1 MPLSSAP
8 TREPSTTA
16 TSTASEE
23 PESAD
28 SGGEMSWSLSVVH
41 HPEEG
46 FLGARKPL
54 PSGAAL
60 SLGRDDPCLGEG
72 CLSSSR
78 ISRHHAALVA
88 HADHVRLEDKGSRN
102 GTYVNGERVTD
113 GRDLVGG
120 EVLSIGPVLLLVH
133 RAPLRFDVPKST
145 LLVGRSHALA
155 RVLRQIELFAPG
167 AGPVLL
173 RGETG
178 TGKELAAR
186 EIHEKSGRA
195 GAFQPVNCGGLAGE
209 VLHSELFGHVRGAF
223 TGALRDR
230 PGLFASADRGTAFL
244 DEIGDA
250 PANVQV
256 SLLRF
261 LDDHRVTPLGGD
273 SARKVDARV
282 VAASNVDF
290 EGMIAGGRFRE
301 DLYARLSGCTIRLP
315 PLRERVE
322 DIPLLVRHFV
332 RAFAGRDRPVQQE
345 LMLAMLLYRW
355 PRNIRELA
363 AVIRRAVLEAPAED
377 PIRGS
382 PELMAELRRS
392 ARAAADPAPP
402 GPRARARAGAAPEA
416 EGSPRPDAAG
426 LRELLER
433 YQGNVASTAAH
444 LRVSRNTLYRWLKEL
459 DVSVDDYRPQKP

>member
-1 MPLSSAP
+1 MRFQRDVA
-8 TREPSTTA
+8 TREPSATA
-16 TSTASEE
+16 TSTAAEE
-23 PESAD
+23 PDSVD
-28 SGGEMSWSLSVVH
+28 SGSEMDWSLSVVH
-41 HPEEG
+41 HREEDFIG
-46 FLGARKPL
+46 VRKPL
-54 PSGAAL
+54 PAGTAL
-60 SLGRDDPCLGEG
+60 RLGRDASCLGDG

-78 ISRHHAALVA
+78 ISRHHAELVA

-102 GTYVNGERVTD
+102 GTYVNGERVND
-113 GRDLVGG
+113 DRDLVGG
-120 EVLSIGPVLLLVH
+120 EIIGIGPVLLLVH
-133 RAPLRFDVPKST
+133 RAPHRFDMPKST

-167 AGPVLL
+167 TGPVLL

-186 EIHEKSGRA
+186 EIHEKSGRG
-195 GAFQPVNCGGLAGE
+195 GAFKPVNCGGLTGE

-244 DEIGDA
+244 DELGDA

-261 LDDHRVTPLGGD
+261 LDDHRVMPLGGD
-273 SARKVDARV
+273 SARMVDTRV

-290 EGMIAGGRFRE
+290 EALIASGRFRE
-301 DLYARLSGCTIRLP
+301 DLYARVSGCTIRLP

-332 RAFAGRDRPVQQE
+332 RTFAGKDRPVQPE
-345 LMLAMLLYRW
+345 FMLAMLLYRW

-377 PIRGS
+377 PIRAS
-382 PELMAELRRS
+382 PELMAALPRGV
-392 ARAAADPAPP
+392 RAAVDAAP
-402 GPRARARAGAAPEA
+402 PEA
-416 EGSPRPDAAG
+416 EACPRPDAAG
-426 LRELLER
+426 LRALLEKHR
-433 YQGNVASTAAH
+433 GNVAFTAAS
-444 LRVSRNTLYRWLKEL
+444 LRVSRNTVYRWLKEL
-459 DVSVDDYRPQKP
+459 ELSLDDYRPPKS